1 MFRSACKGDACIA
14 TASAGGPITDTA
26 AWILDEVGGQWIA
39 VGVTPGKCQ
48 NMDTEYWRTIR
59 LKQGADGNLTGEYG
73 SISDFGCANKRSM
86 ALTRTGDTDVTK
98 LPDPATQPARVRS
111 PAEGLRGLYHQ
122 KLAEVPSRGAPPE
135 ETDLNFRTDCLRT
148 GDRCASV
155 LIQPGTDGLRLLQF
169 ADNKWTQN
177 IEFIS
182 SCPGVGDNRVLDSA
196 EYPLPQPV
204 QDPITFLG
212 GNGHFELLSDSPC
225 RGGDY
230 TATFTRIGD

>member
-86 ALTRTGDTDVTK
+86 ALTRTGDTDITK
-98 LPDPATQPARVRS
+98 LPDPGTQPARVRS
-111 PAEGLRGLYHQ
+111 PAEGLRGLYHN
-122 KLAEVPSRGAPPE
+122 KLVLTPGNAVE
-135 ETDLNFRTDCLRT
+135 ELDLNLRTDCLRA
-148 GDRCASV
+148 GDRCISV
-155 LIQPGTDGLRLLQF
+155 VTQPGTDLYQLLRF
-169 ADNKWTQN
+169 VEGTWTHDDTYVAGCRGGGTAKVRELVQ
-177 IEFIS
+177 
-182 SCPGVGDNRVLDSA
+182 
-196 EYPLPQPV
+196 YPVPQQA
-204 QDPITFLG
+204 QDPIA
-212 GNGHFELLSDSPC
+212 LLTGKGSRKILDTKECDDS
-225 RGGDY
+225 DY
-230 TATFTRIGD
+230 TSTFARVGD